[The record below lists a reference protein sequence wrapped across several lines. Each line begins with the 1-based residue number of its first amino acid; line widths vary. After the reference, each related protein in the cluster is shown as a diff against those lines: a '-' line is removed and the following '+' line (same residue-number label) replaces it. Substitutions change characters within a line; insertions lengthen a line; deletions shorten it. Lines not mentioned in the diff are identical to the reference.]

1 MKRFAYLA
9 LLFAG
14 ACSGGIGTGTG
25 SVEMVTPSAQSAT
38 ATPFEGEDGSG
49 TKVMGWKIEFFEQ
62 APGEDCFSADLNVV
76 AKIGIY
82 SNMAVGDGP
91 QAILPQG
98 EIQIVTMSPPTVLG
112 QAAAVM
118 SANEIGAI
126 AGTLI
131 IDDFHLAPDAKHA
144 DHIKGHFIVGGMS
157 SNGDVS
163 FTGSFDTDV
172 CVEE

>member
-14 ACSGGIGTGTG
+14 ACSSGIGTGTG
-25 SVEMVTPSAQSAT
+25 TVEVVTPAAKSAT
-38 ATPFEGEDGSG
+38 ATSFEGEDGSG

-62 APGEDCFSADLNVV
+62 SPGEDCFSADLNVV

-82 SNMAVGDGP
+82 TSMAVGEAP
-91 QAILPQG
+91 QALLSPG
-98 EIQIVTMSPPTVLG
+98 EIPIVTMSPPTVIG

-118 SANEIGAI
+118 SANDIGAI
-126 AGTLI
+126 AGTLTI
-131 IDDFHLAPDAKHA
+131 TDFHLAPDAMHA
-144 DHIKGHFIVGGMS
+144 DHLVGNFVVGGTGPD
-157 SNGDVS
+157 GDVS